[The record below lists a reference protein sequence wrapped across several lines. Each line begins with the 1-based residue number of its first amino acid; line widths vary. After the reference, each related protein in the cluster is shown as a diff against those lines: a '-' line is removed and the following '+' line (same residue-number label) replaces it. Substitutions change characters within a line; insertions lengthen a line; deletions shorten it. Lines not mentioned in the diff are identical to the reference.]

1 MSDILRQVDEDLR
14 KERLSNLWKKY
25 GLYLVAFIIVIVL
38 TVVGYQ
44 LKASIDKSKNENLL
58 EIYIE
63 SANSESFN
71 QQLLMLETITNS
83 KNIHLSG
90 LADLK
95 IANLFIENK
104 NIEKGLIKLEEIAA
118 NQNYDI
124 IINDLATYLLLMIKI
139 DELSEGRFMEQINTV
154 NVQNSKFKY
163 LFMEL
168 ISIKKLLIGK
178 NKESTKGFQELIDL
192 IDTPADI
199 KTRAIKF
206 IEIAK

>member
-25 GLYLVAFIIVIVL
+25 GLYLLAFIIVIVL

-139 DELSEGRFMEQINTV
+139 NELSEGSFMEQINTV

>member
-139 DELSEGRFMEQINTV
+139 NELSEGRFMEQINTV

>member
-124 IINDLATYLLLMIKI
+124 IINDLATYLLLMFKI
-139 DELSEGRFMEQINTV
+139 NELSEGRFMEQINTV